1 MMSKIKYIIILFLL
15 ISLKIKGQ
23 TFSPFVYPIANLND
37 QNSIITFKKNIYL
50 SISTKNPTEGFTI
63 RIIELS
69 KNLKNFEKIQV
80 LSPSLNGRFKVCK
93 NSLIGYSHLEGK
105 KNLFNNQFTLLNEN
119 SLKINIIGDSSN
131 FTSNATDI
139 FGDILFTG
147 HYLGKPFPNYS
158 MRESAFL
165 ARYSINGFKTWEKY
179 YRMELN
185 GFKRTLLTYSK
196 LTKKNQIFSIGLSY
210 FDSAGRYRQS
220 RIITAIIDSNGNMLK
235 ANSDLD
241 SLFMES
247 TSTASEIAKRPLLP
261 ELVNPE
267 AVQVNDSVIA
277 SFYYD
282 LRGIAPPF
290 WVFFKDDGSVL
301 NIRKAWLFRDTLAN
315 PITINSQYFKGL
327 IKKKNGSGFLAL
339 AIYGDSGYRLIE
351 LDDEMYVKKE
361 IPVYNPFGSNS
372 LFSILEAFAEDEDGS
387 LYTLSALFIDS
398 IDPTDFYG
406 AMVCK
411 FDSNGT
417 LLSNGPL
424 FPVGLPAN
432 NSTESIAVFPNPC
445 HDIIQIN
452 VTEKTTIHLLIFNSQ
467 GKLMDEQFFNE
478 SLSYNTQQFPAGVY
492 WFKLSNNKNE
502 WCFKKVIKLE

>member
-1 MMSKIKYIIILFLL
+1 MRLSIKIFFLSL
-15 ISLKIKGQ
+15 IVSLKIEGQ
-23 TFSPFVYPIANLND
+23 SFSPFVYQVQYVD
-37 QNSIITFKKNIYL
+37 QLNSILIFNDSVYLTIGSKNPKEGQIKRLVKLDKQFKKGTIIKTLNSSSIISLEKTESKLIPVGMAQDLKNSSNALFLSINNNSVLAGPYLVGDTSNYIENSILQGNNIYIL
-50 SISTKNPTEGFTI
+50 S
-63 RIIELS
+63 
-69 KNLKNFEKIQV
+69 QY
-80 LSPSLNGRFKVCK
+80 NGYPIPFHSI
-93 NSLIGYSHLEGK
+93 NSFGLIGKY
-105 KNLFNNQFTLLNEN
+105 NLDGN
-119 SLKINIIGDSSN
+119 KV
-131 FTSNATDI
+131 
-139 FGDILFTG
+139 
-147 HYLGKPFPNYS
+147 
-158 MRESAFL
+158 
-165 ARYSINGFKTWEKY
+165 WEKY
-179 YRMELN
+179 YRSDWSGFKISWFTN
-185 GFKRTLLTYSK
+185 GFGINENKLL
-196 LTKKNQIFSIGLSY
+196 LLGLSH
-210 FDSAGRYRQS
+210 FDSAGRFRQR
-220 RIITAIIDSNGNMLK
+220 RIITAIINSNGNMLK

-277 SFYYD
+277 SYYYD

-315 PITINSQYFKGL
+315 PITINSKYFKGL
-327 IKKKNGSGFLAL
+327 IKKKNGSGFFAL

-372 LFSILEAFAEDEDGS
+372 LFSVLEAFTEDEDGS

-424 FPVGLPAN
+424 FPVW
-432 NSTESIAVFPNPC
+432 STC
-445 HDIIQIN
+445 
-452 VTEKTTIHLLIFNSQ
+452 
-467 GKLMDEQFFNE
+467 
-478 SLSYNTQQFPAGVY
+478 
-492 WFKLSNNKNE
+492 
-502 WCFKKVIKLE
+502 